1 MMYSDFTL
9 VVQGPTNDSTKID
22 FLDSIDYYK
31 TLFSKII
38 LSTYD
43 EHICDNKN
51 LLKICEEKNIEIVTQ
66 SLENGINN
74 LSFKDFDE
82 NHDMDNDC
90 GIKFQTV
97 STLIALKNVHTPY
110 VLKHRVDERYSNL
123 HLILDKFLLDTEKLV
138 TGGTFFGQK
147 VYFEYCAADHLMVS
161 RTGKMINTFEK
172 TLEMINSGILDSG
185 PEIMYTKNFI
195 RISGENP
202 TSENHDILMKKYIDF
217 LPDKYMEPFVIR
229 ANHWNQIWT
238 TAESLGHRR
247 NAYETI
253 DDMIN
258 SEIVVLNQFYNYS

>member
-1 MMYSDFTL
+1 MNYSDFTL
-9 VVQGPTNDSTKID
+9 VVQGPTNDLTKID
-22 FLDSIDYYK
+22 FLDSIDYYQS
-31 TLFSKII
+31 LFSKIV

-43 EHICDNKN
+43 EHICTNQK
-51 LLKICEEKNIEIVTQ
+51 LLKICEEKSIQIVTQ
-66 SLENGINN
+66 SVTNGINN

-82 NHDMDNDC
+82 NHEIDNDC

-97 STLIALKNVHTPY
+97 STLNGLNNVSTPY

-161 RTGKMINTFEK
+161 KTNKMIKTFEK

-195 RISGENP
+195 KISGEDP
-202 TSENHDILMKKYIDF
+202 TSENHDALMRKYIDF

-238 TAESLGHRR
+238 TADSLGYRR
-247 NAYETI
+247 NEYETI

-258 SEIVVLNQFYNYS
+258 SEIVVLNQFYN